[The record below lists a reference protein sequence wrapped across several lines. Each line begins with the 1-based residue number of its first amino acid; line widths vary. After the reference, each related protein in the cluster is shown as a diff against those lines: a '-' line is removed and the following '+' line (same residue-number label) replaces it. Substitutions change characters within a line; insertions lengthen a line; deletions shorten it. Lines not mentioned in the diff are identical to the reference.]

1 MAIQAPKMMYIP
13 GQNNVTQNAIP
24 ANVQYPAENQEV
36 YAPGAVEDPSL
47 GSQIT
52 GGLMFMAPI
61 QGRHV
66 IAHPLRSWNAL
77 KRTNATFNTLRASD
91 AFKNLTKL
99 QQGEAYAN
107 LFRANQLGYKII
119 KPGIR
124 DYKSMQ
130 QLGSE
135 FAKTRKA
142 YITALQAGD
151 TASMAA
157 NSAKLNELYSAGKKG
172 WFRKAASSVD
182 VIDKA
187 NKAGAAASSAAQA
200 GVGVASKGAGALAW
214 TKSALKTGGGTVM
227 ACIEGGIETFTE
239 VIPAFSNGGVG
250 EGLLQTAKSGVKVAG
265 SVVGWCAGAKGGAA
279 AGAAI
284 GTAIC
289 PGIGTAIGG
298 AIGGLIGGLTGSWFG
313 SKVAKTVTGKS
324 YSEKVASQQQ
334 VAPQNPQIQ
343 PQFQPQF
350 QPQPQFNPYS
360 LAGTQPSFGS
370 LNPNLPTYFDYFS

>member
-1 MAIQAPKMMYIP
+1 MAIQAPKIYFP
-13 GQNNVTQNAIP
+13 GQYTAVQNQVPTAISQP
-24 ANVQYPAENQEV
+24 VVSQDV
-36 YAPGAVEDPSL
+36 YAPDVVEDPSL

-52 GGLMFMAPI
+52 GGLVFMAPI

-124 DYKSMQ
+124 DYESMR

-142 YITALQAGD
+142 YITALQTGD

-157 NSAKLNELYSAGKKG
+157 NSAKLNELYSAGKKP
-172 WFRKAASSVD
+172 WFRSAASAST

-187 NKAGAAASSAAQA
+187 NKVGTAASSAAQA
-200 GVGVASKGAGALAW
+200 GAGVASKGAGALAW
-214 TKSALKTGGGTVM
+214 TKNALKTGGGTVM

-298 AIGGLIGGLTGSWFG
+298 ALGGLIGGLTGSWFG

-324 YSEKVASQQQ
+324 YSEKMAAQQQ
-334 VAPQNPQIQ
+334 QNQPQIQ

-360 LAGTQPSFGS
+360 LPGGQPSFGS